1 MKTLTAKTVALG
13 LCLGTVASVQAAT
26 TTVAVLPTATSS
38 LLTVPAHRSA
48 VVRSVVVSN
57 PGNAAVCTQ
66 QVLNGT
72 SIKTDLCIPAG
83 SSFQI
88 EFSPALFYKA
98 GASIDL
104 KNGDATT
111 TTNFT
116 VNYRVIAPGRGLID
130 KEE

>member
-1 MKTLTAKTVALG
+1 MKTLTAKLAALT
-13 LCLGTVASVQAAT
+13 LSLGSFASAQAVT
-26 TTVAVLPTATSS
+26 SVVAVLPTATSS
-38 LLTVPAHRSA
+38 LLTVPTHRQA
-48 VVRSVVVSN
+48 VVRNLTVSN

-66 QVLNGT
+66 QILKGAT
-72 SIKTDLCIPAG
+72 IKADLCIPAG

-88 EFSPALFYKA
+88 EFSPALLYTA
-98 GASIDL
+98 GSSIDL

-116 VNYRVIAPGRGLID
+116 VNYRIIPPGLGLLD